1 MLVALVCNICLIY
14 LCCVVLPQASEEE
27 LIGVFA
33 DMIVPHV
40 TLPEGQVSSG
50 EGLIEG
56 CEEPENSFLGGGGSI
71 SCQLATC
78 SGKEASYQGTEAMKL
93 WA

>member
-1 MLVALVCNICLIY
+1 MFLLPGSRRAKLVALVCCICLIH

-40 TLPEGQVSSG
+40 TLPEGQVSSSKG
-50 EGLIEG
+50 
-56 CEEPENSFLGGGGSI
+56 PR
-71 SCQLATC
+71 
-78 SGKEASYQGTEAMKL
+78 
-93 WA
+93 